1 MSAKATP
8 EDSGD
13 VHDDEEAGE
22 LPPLTAAQAAAAALE
37 HLVELTSK
45 EPQGAT
51 SVEPTDHGW
60 TVEVEVLEDR
70 RIPSSADML
79 ALYEVEIDLDGNL
92 LAYRRTK
99 RYGRGSSDIG
109 ERDRR

>member
-8 EDSGD
+8 EDPGD
-13 VHDDEEAGE
+13 GHAEEAGE
-22 LPPLTAAQAAAAALE
+22 PPALTAGEAAATAIE
-37 HLVELTSK
+37 HLVQLTSK

-51 SVEPTDHGW
+51 SVEPADHGW

-79 ALYEVEIDLDGNL
+79 ALYEVEIDLDGHL

>member
-1 MSAKATP
+1 MSGRITS

-13 VHDDEEAGE
+13 VHESESGR
-22 LPPLTAAQAAAAALE
+22 LPPLTAAQAGTAAIE

-45 EPQGAT
+45 HVQGAT
-51 SVEPTDHGW
+51 SVEPTEAGW
-60 TVEVEVLEDR
+60 VVEIEVVEDR
-70 RIPSSADML
+70 RIPSTADML

-109 ERDRR
+109 AGGRT

>member
-1 MSAKATP
+1 MSGKTTP
-8 EDSGD
+8 EDSDD
-13 VHDDEEAGE
+13 VQSSEPGQLPALTAGE
-22 LPPLTAAQAAAAALE
+22 AAATAIEQLTR
-37 HLVELTSK
+37 LTSK

-51 SVEPTDHGW
+51 SVEPADHGW

-92 LAYRRTK
+92 LAYRRTR

-109 ERDRR
+109 GRDRA

>member
-1 MSAKATP
+1 MSGKTTP
-8 EDSGD
+8 DESDD
-13 VHDDEEAGE
+13 VHDEDAGQP
-22 LPPLTAAQAAAAALE
+22 PPLTAAQAAAAAIE

>member
-1 MSAKATP
+1 VSGRATP
-8 EDSGD
+8 EDSDD
-13 VHDDEEAGE
+13 VYDDDEQP
-22 LPPLTAAQAAAAALE
+22 PPLTAGEAAAAALE

-51 SVEPTDHGW
+51 SVEPADHGW
-60 TVEVEVLEDR
+60 TVEIEVLEDR

-109 ERDRR
+109 ERARR